1 VKKFLKTVLAFC
13 LQTHKKSVLGSL
25 IAILV
30 GGIVTTMNNVYQSF
44 KNTIQSVN
52 ALNKSMIQDD
62 SRLDHLDD
70 EMSQTIKQ
78 VDWIAYINRKDGEY
92 HTQQSLNHQLFE
104 DIGKIEGS
112 QLEDEKVLE
121 DLLGHTIERENND

>member
-1 VKKFLKTVLAFC
+1 M
-13 LQTHKKSVLGSL
+13 GSL

-30 GGIVTTMNNVYQSF
+30 GGIVTTMNNVYQTF

-121 DLLGHTIERENND
+121 DLLGHTIEKENND